1 MEQTMMPENTQPASA
16 PPAGPS
22 AGPPTE
28 RNPVT
33 TARFRR
39 ESWWQIQFPVLLVTL
54 LAIGVVVALA
64 VWGGADAIR
73 AVSAYSLILLLI
85 PALLVTL
92 LLVGVGG
99 GLVYLMF
106 KLLRLLPPYA
116 NLAQQELESAH
127 QWVDRATDRLAGG
140 LIRIRSTLAGINAY
154 LRREGYLSQ
163 DDESTGSAGADSPGE
178 PSR

>member
-1 MEQTMMPENTQPASA
+1 MPENAQPDPA
-16 PPAGPS
+16 PPK
-22 AGPPTE
+22 GPPTE

-54 LAIGVVVALA
+54 LGVGAVVLLA
-64 VWGGADAIR
+64 VRGGVEAIR
-73 AVSAYSLILLLI
+73 AVSAYSLIILLI
-85 PALLVTL
+85 PALLVAL
-92 LLVGVGG
+92 LLVGIGG
-99 GLVYLMF
+99 ALVYLMF
-106 KLLRLLPPYA
+106 ELLRLVPPYA
-116 NLAQQELESAH
+116 NVAQQELEGVH

-140 LIRIRSTLAGINAY
+140 LIRTRSTLAGINAY

-163 DDESTGSAGADSPGE
+163 DDETTGSAGDGSPEG

>member
-1 MEQTMMPENTQPASA
+1 MMPENAQPESA
-16 PPAGPS
+16 PPAG
-22 AGPPTE
+22 GPPTE

-54 LAIGVVVALA
+54 LAVGAVVSLA
-64 VWGGADAIR
+64 IWGGADAIH

-85 PALLVTL
+85 PVLVVVL
-92 LLVGVGG
+92 LLVGIGG
-99 GLVYLMF
+99 ALVYLMF

-116 NLAQQELESAH
+116 NLAQMELEGVH
-127 QWVDRATDRLAGG
+127 QWVDKATNRLAGG
-140 LIRIRSTLAGINAY
+140 LIAVRSTMAGINTY

-163 DDESTGSAGADSPGE
+163 DDDATGSAGKS
-178 PSR
+178 S

>member
-1 MEQTMMPENTQPASA
+1 MMPEHAQPESA
-16 PPAGPS
+16 PTAGGPPAG
-22 AGPPTE
+22 GPPTE

-54 LAIGVVVALA
+54 LAIGAVVSLA
-64 VWGGADAIR
+64 IWGGADAIH

-85 PALLVTL
+85 PALVMVL
-92 LLVGVGG
+92 LLVGIGG
-99 GLVYLMF
+99 ALVYLMF

-116 NLAQQELESAH
+116 NLAQQELKGVH
-127 QWVDRATDRLAGG
+127 QWVDQATNRLAGG
-140 LIRIRSTLAGINAY
+140 LIAVRSTMAGINAY

-163 DDESTGSAGADSPGE
+163 DDEATGSAGDGS
-178 PSR
+178 